1 MEQEKRLHVTCD
13 GVAGGAGALL
23 HGHLHRG
30 DGHQDRGH
38 GLRPPPGLLSQ
49 ERMEHHGLHCGRVR
63 VSTVHNLVRIG
74 LLAVS
79 LPTGTKAEYHQD
91 TIVRLRSNTL

>member
-49 ERMEHHGLHCGRVR
+49 ERMEHHGLHCGRVG
-63 VSTVHNLVRIG
+63 VSNEYCYI
-74 LLAVS
+74 LA
-79 LPTGTKAEYHQD
+79 D
-91 TIVRLRSNTL
+91 I